1 MVCSSGARYRA
12 RLRKDELLRG
22 LSGHLLFK
30 GSGVVRPMVIGGGVV
45 ENETDEEWWA
55 VQKGRTDQS
64 RLRQSSTPVR
74 AAVGMARVMA
84 SM

>member
-1 MVCSSGARYRA
+1 
-12 RLRKDELLRG
+12 
-22 LSGHLLFK
+22 
-30 GSGVVRPMVIGGGVV
+30 MVIGGGVV
-45 ENETDEEWWA
+45 ENETDEEWCA

-64 RLRQSSTPVR
+64 RLRQSSTLVG